1 MRPAALAGFVLAA
14 LPAPGFAQTLPYRA
28 VVADP
33 EVTLYAGPSDRFPD
47 TGRLARGTE
56 LVVHED
62 AGNGWVA
69 VQAPRSVS
77 WVPIALVDF
86 DPTRKAPQDVT
97 TQAEVTLAPGKVGLS
112 QPLAEVRR
120 VTVPAGT
127 ILTVVGDKASFDG
140 KSWYPVLPVPGDY
153 RYVPKSAV
161 HAAGP
166 ANTSFVVRD
175 TAPPGLPAVTPPQP
189 TGVLP
194 AAAVGTEPV
203 AKTVSNHPLWAQA
216 DAAEKDGRFEDAERL
231 FFQLARLMN
240 EPNGDHDLANLCYTR
255 IHGIRERRRTGNAG
269 IVAAPVSIPGPSRNL
284 ELPKEDRAKLLPPIG
299 SPTKTA
305 EPSLPPPAKEATP
318 AADGAPRWSGVG
330 MLTRSALR
338 LDGRMTYA
346 LESSPGVVRLYVVGG
361 PGVDLERY
369 ANRRVDLF
377 GATLTRRDISKP
389 YIVATDVNPNP

>member
-1 MRPAALAGFVLAA
+1 MRRAALAGFVLAA
-14 LPAPGFAQTLPYRA
+14 LPASAVAQTLPYRA

-33 EVTLYAGPSDRFPD
+33 EVTLYAGPSDRFPN

-77 WVPIALVDF
+77 WVPMALVDY
-86 DPTRKAPQDVT
+86 DPSRKAPQDVT
-97 TQAEVTLAPGKVGLS
+97 TQAEVTLAPGKVGLA

-120 VTVPAGT
+120 VSVPAGT
-127 ILTVVGDKASFDG
+127 ILTVIGDKAAFDG

-175 TAPPGLPAVTPPQP
+175 TAPPGLPAVTPPASS
-189 TGVLP
+189 GVLP
-194 AAAVGTEPV
+194 AAAVGTEP
-203 AKTVSNHPLWAQA
+203 ASKAGSNHPLWAQA

-255 IHGIRERRRTGNAG
+255 IHGIRERRRTGSTG
-269 IVAAPVSIPGPSRNL
+269 VTAPAVSIPGPGRATD
-284 ELPKEDRAKLLPPIG
+284 LPKEDRPTLLPPVG
-299 SPTKTA
+299 NTGKA
-305 EPSLPPPAKEATP
+305 PPPAVTP
-318 AADGAPRWSGVG
+318 QPKDSAADAAPRWSGVG
-330 MLTRSALR
+330 MLTRSALA
-338 LDGRMTYA
+338 LDGRRTYA
-346 LESSPGVVRLYVVGG
+346 LESSPGVVRTYVVGG
-361 PGVDLERY
+361 PGVDLDRY
-369 ANRRVDLF
+369 ANRRVDVY
-377 GATLTRRDISKP
+377 GATLTRRDLSKP